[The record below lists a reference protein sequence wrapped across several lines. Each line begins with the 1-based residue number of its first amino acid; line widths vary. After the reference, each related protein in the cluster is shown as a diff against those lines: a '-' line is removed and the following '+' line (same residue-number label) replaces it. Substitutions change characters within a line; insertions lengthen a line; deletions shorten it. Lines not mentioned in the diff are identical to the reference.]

1 MVTLISGE
9 DISNASGSTILSDG
23 YRMMYNFF
31 YQNDATDQPLL
42 IVTPS
47 TQAYRNSG
55 GVSPGDDFLGG
66 GSPGN
71 SVVEN
76 LLANGYAILG
86 YDVRGQATNW
96 DGAIQAAGGGDDNSW
111 YHADNTQYPLSAE
124 FGGESF
130 NCRELLDIYELRSYI
145 LDAHADKLDSSKVGA
160 FGTSLGGCCTM
171 LAGAFSGKQI
181 PYDSIT
187 SSINNL
193 LDSSGNLGDVEA
205 PEEPTGNYID
215 LELSKDDINF
225 PWPGTD
231 SDRPTWADYDKN
243 DASSFPEFQAIA
255 VQSQTA
261 DIPHILAPDGV
272 RCGWVTGPVR
282 LLQGTT
288 VATREVS
295 AGGGTNG
302 PEGYDKL
309 WKSIATGDMTTYT
322 RHWTATNP
330 WRDYMESQTV
340 PMLLQ
345 FSYGDRQKSI
355 DNALYW
361 AAQYKGPKY
370 LNATTGHH
378 TAEAV
383 EVETAHRTQLIVQ
396 FFNKHIKGDPTAFH
410 PTTNYRFMKT
420 PEVYGDYRNSEFIPD
435 ALHLNTSSHPQETPV
450 TYALVTSGGANHLVR
465 GDPSVLAAGV
475 PAASASVKQVLNID
489 GAGDGDDG
497 ADVRGTSA
505 LMDLMADN
513 LTGANSDF
521 SRTLFLDTGQGTI
534 RDRPWFNT
542 SSYEFFSEVLSEDVT
557 ILGPVSGNFVVS
569 STDASSQFGY
579 DVLDYDPSYNKFWY
593 QSSSWQG
600 NLEAASNDYGVV
612 TETINPRSIALGC
625 QSFHN
630 EIDASSITVNSGFQ
644 YYTFKKGHKIGIRLK
659 NHTYFGPPIT
669 KSNKSTFYIM
679 PIIDDFE
686 INFILDEAQCH
697 VTFPVIPE
705 KVTPP
710 QTFKGGG
717 WPRMRDDPL
726 V

>member
-1 MVTLISGE
+1 MTIPGT

-23 YRMMYNFF
+23 YRMMYNFY
-31 YQNDATDQPLL
+31 YQDDATDQPLL

-55 GVSPGDDFLGG
+55 GVAPGEDFLGG

-96 DGAIQAAGGGDDNSW
+96 DGAIQAAGGGDQNSW
-111 YHADNTQYPLSAE
+111 YHPDNYQYALSAE

-145 LDAHADKLDSSKVGA
+145 LAEHADKLDSSKVGA

-171 LAGAFSGKQI
+171 LAGAFSGKRI
-181 PYDSIT
+181 PYESIT

-193 LDSSGNLGDVEA
+193 LDSSSNNYDD
-205 PEEPTGNYID
+205 PTSIFYIPGYD
-215 LELSKDDINF
+215 PNAAGNF
-225 PWPGTD
+225 PWPGTNTL
-231 SDRPTWADYDKN
+231 RPTWADYETTPST
-243 DASSFPEFQAIA
+243 SSFPEFQAIA
-255 VQSQTA
+255 AQSQTA
-261 DIPHILAPDGV
+261 DMPHLMAPDGV
-272 RCGWVTGPVR
+272 RCGWVTGLVR
-282 LLQGTT
+282 LLQGTS
-288 VATREVS
+288 VAPREVS
-295 AGGGTNG
+295 G
-302 PEGYDKL
+302 PAGYDKL
-309 WKSIATGDMTTYT
+309 WKSMATGDMTTFN
-322 RHWTATNP
+322 RHWQDTNP
-330 WRDYMESQTV
+330 WRDHMESQTV

-361 AAQYKGPKY
+361 AAQYKGPKH

-378 TAEAV
+378 TAEDV
-383 EVETAHRTQLIVQ
+383 DVETAHRTQLIVQ

-420 PEVYGDYRNSEFIPD
+420 PEAYGDYRNSEFIPD
-435 ALHLNTSSHPQETPV
+435 AIHLNTSSHPQETPV

-465 GDPSVLAAGV
+465 GDPSVLAANAPDAFEV
-475 PAASASVKQVLNID
+475 SASVKQVLNL
-489 GAGDGDDG
+489 GEGVGDGLEG
-497 ADVRGTSA
+497 ADVRGTSE

-521 SRTLFLDTGQGTI
+521 SRTLFLDTGQGTM

-630 EIDASSITVNSGFQ
+630 VTDSSSITVNSGFQ

-669 KSNKSTFYIM
+669 ASNKSTFYIM

-686 INFILDEAQCH
+686 INFILDEAQCY

>member
-1 MVTLISGE
+1 MTIPGT
-9 DISNASGSTILSDG
+9 DIRDDNGSTILSDG

-55 GVSPGDDFLGG
+55 GVAPGEDFLGG

-96 DGAIQAAGGGDDNSW
+96 DGAIQAAGGGDQNSW
-111 YHADNTQYPLSAE
+111 YHSDNYQYALSAE

-145 LDAHADKLDSSKVGA
+145 LAEHADKLDSSKVGA

-171 LAGAFSGKQI
+171 LAGAFSGKLI

-193 LDSSGNLGDVEA
+193 LDSSSNNYDDPTSIFYIPGYD
-205 PEEPTGNYID
+205 PETPG
-215 LELSKDDINF
+215 NF
-225 PWPGTD
+225 PWPGTNPL
-231 SDRPTWADYDKN
+231 RPTWADYDKN

-322 RHWTATNP
+322 RHWTDTNP

-345 FSYGDRQKSI
+345 FSYGDRQRSI

-378 TAEAV
+378 TAEDV
-383 EVETAHRTQLIVQ
+383 DVETAHRTQLIVQ

-420 PEVYGDYRNSEFIPD
+420 PEVYEDYRNSEFIPD

-450 TYALVTSGGANHLVR
+450 TYVLVTSGDANHLVR
-465 GDPSVLAAGV
+465 GDPSVLAANAPV
-475 PAASASVKQVLNID
+475 ESAASVKQVLNKD
-489 GAGDGDDG
+489 DAGDTLNG
-497 ADVRGTSA
+497 ALDRGTSA
-505 LMDLMADN
+505 LMDRMASNRHD
-513 LTGANSDF
+513 DF
-521 SRTLFLDTGQGTI
+521 GRTFLLDTGQGTI

-542 SSYEFFSEVLSEDVT
+542 SSHEFFSEVLSEDVT
-557 ILGPVSGNFVVS
+557 ILGPVSGNFVV
-569 STDASSQFGY
+569 TCNDASSQFGY
-579 DVLDYDPSYNKFWY
+579 DVLDYDPSNKFSY

-600 NLEAASNDYGVV
+600 DGDYGVV

-669 KSNKSTFYIM
+669 GSNKSTFYIM

-686 INFILDEAQCH
+686 INFILDEAQCY

>member
-1 MVTLISGE
+1 MTISGE

-23 YRMMYNFF
+23 YRMMYNFY
-31 YQNDATDQPLL
+31 YQDDTTDQPLL

-47 TQAYRNSG
+47 TQAYRNSTAVIPSNG
-55 GVSPGDDFLGG
+55 FLAG

-71 SVVEN
+71 SIVEN

-96 DGAIQAAGGGDDNSW
+96 DSAIQDAGGGDENSW

-160 FGTSLGGCCTM
+160 FGTSLGGCCSM
-171 LAGAFSGKQI
+171 LAGAFSGKPI
-181 PYDSIT
+181 PYSSIT
-187 SSINNL
+187 SSIDNL
-193 LDSSGNLGDVEA
+193 LESSGNNYGDL
-205 PEEPTGNYID
+205 PGYNPTTPG
-215 LELSKDDINF
+215 NF

-231 SDRPTWADYDKN
+231 PDRPTWADYDSA
-243 DASSFPEFQAIA
+243 DSSSFPEFQAIA
-255 VQSQTA
+255 TQSQTA
-261 DIPHILAPDGV
+261 DMPHLLAPDGV
-272 RCGWVTGPVR
+272 RCGWVTGLVR
-282 LLQGTT
+282 LLQSTT
-288 VATREVS
+288 VAPREVS
-295 AGGGTNG
+295 G
-302 PEGYDKL
+302 PVGFDKL
-309 WKSIATGDMTTYT
+309 WKSMATGDMTTFN
-322 RHWTATNP
+322 RHWEYTNP
-330 WRDYMESQTV
+330 WREYMESQTV

-355 DNALYW
+355 DNALRW

-383 EVETAHRTQLIVQ
+383 QVETSHQTQLIVQ

-420 PEVYGDYRNSEFIPD
+420 PEVYEDYRNSEFIPD
-435 ALHLNTSSHPQETPV
+435 ALHLNTSSHPEETPV
-450 TYALVTSGGANHLVR
+450 TYALITSGGANHLVR
-465 GDPSVLAAGV
+465 KDPSVLSATAPDV
-475 PAASASVKQVLNID
+475 SASVKQVLNIG
-489 GAGDGDDG
+489 GAGDGLDG
-497 ADVRGTSA
+497 ATDRGTSA
-505 LMDLMADN
+505 LMDRMAAN
-513 LTGANSDF
+513 RTGPNSDF
-521 SRTLFLDTGQGTI
+521 SRVLFLDTGRGI
-534 RDRPWFNT
+534 SDSYPWFNT

-579 DVLDYDPSYNKFWY
+579 DVLDYDPSYNKFLY

-600 NLEAASNDYGVV
+600 DTNGVV

-630 EIDASSITVNSGFQ
+630 ETDSSSITVNSGFQ

-669 KSNKSTFYIM
+669 ESDKSTFYVM

-686 INFILDEAQCH
+686 INFILNEAQCY

-717 WPRMRDDPL
+717 WPRMRDNPL